1 MTAPQSNAV
10 AAALPVALAAG
21 TREAFEELLTDDV
34 HWGGEHGGNECRT
47 RTEAGDHYAGLLAAG
62 ITLRIADLAIGDEQL
77 TARLQVASPDP
88 DDFPAEL
95 TVRLTLRDGR
105 IADIRELDPPPTVE
119 LLYFD
124 GCPNYDA
131 FLPHLRQLL
140 AHHYPTAPISV
151 IRIDGE
157 DDAQQHRFL
166 GSPTLRVNG
175 RDVDPSSAS
184 RDTYGMQCR
193 IYATPA
199 GMAGVPAD
207 QWIVDAL
214 IGRPADAAAID
225 AVHTGDIAALEQ
237 LLAEHPDLATARLA
251 RHGGRTLLHVATD
264 WPGHFP
270 NVAATI
276 AALARAGADP
286 DAPSLGEHAETPLHW
301 AASSDDVGAIDAL
314 LDAGAN
320 IDAPGGVIAGGTP
333 LADATAF
340 GQWAAAR
347 RLVERGARVTLWEAS
362 ALGLLA
368 QVQLHLDHDGP
379 TADDI
384 TSSFWGA
391 CHGGQ
396 LETAKYLLDH
406 GADINWI
413 GYDDHTPLDAAQ
425 RSDAEHVVTWLRQH
439 GAKTATTGRAP
450 VPDSLD
456 R

>member
-1 MTAPQSNAV
+1 VTAPHRNML

-21 TREAFEELLTDDV
+21 TRKAFEELLTDDV

-47 RTEAGDHYAGLLAAG
+47 RSEAGDHYAALLAAG
-62 ITLRIADLAIGDEQL
+62 VRLHIVDLAVGDEHL
-77 TARLQVASPDP
+77 TARLRVAASDP
-88 DDFPAEL
+88 DEFPAEL
-95 TVRLTLRDGR
+95 TVRLTLRGGR

-140 AHHYPTAPISV
+140 AHHSPTAPIRM

-157 DDAQQHRFL
+157 DDAQHQRFL
-166 GSPTLRVNG
+166 GSPTVRVNG
-175 RDVDPSSAS
+175 RDVDPAAEG
-184 RDTYGMQCR
+184 RGTYGRQCR
-193 IYATPA
+193 IYATPD
-199 GMAGVPAD
+199 GMAGAPAD
-207 QWIVDAL
+207 QWIIDAL
-214 IGRPADAAAID
+214 VGGPADAAAVD
-225 AVHTGDIAALEQ
+225 AVHTGDVAALEQ
-237 LLAEHPDLATARLA
+237 LLAAHPGLATARLA
-251 RHGGRTLLHVATD
+251 RHGGRSLLHVATD
-264 WPGHFP
+264 WPGRFP

-276 AALARAGADP
+276 ATLFRAGADL

-301 AASSDDVGAIDAL
+301 AASSNDVDAVDAL

-320 IDAPGGVIAGGTP
+320 IDAPGGVIGGGSP

-347 RLVERGARVTLWEAS
+347 RLVDRGASVTLWEAS
-362 ALGLLA
+362 ALGLLP
-368 QVQLHLDHDGP
+368 QVRHHFDHDRP

-406 GADINWI
+406 GADVNWI
-413 GYDDHTPLDAAQ
+413 GFDDHTPLDAAR
-425 RSDAEHVVTWLRQH
+425 RSEAEHVVTWLQQH
-439 GAKTATTGRAP
+439 GAKTATTG
-450 VPDSLD
+450 
-456 R
+456 